1 MLILDE
7 SGSDSDVPIG
17 ERHMAFDLL
26 NDKFKVPAVSTY
38 CNCRLFQLPKLDQKH
53 HLVKVF
59 VFQVNFLLS
68 ENFAS
73 QTNKKKTKEF
83 CNMITM
89 SFTQHGFI
97 LAGLCSKIR
106 SKPC

>member
-7 SGSDSDVPIG
+7 SGSASDVPIG

-59 VFQVNFLLS
+59 CFRSTFCFLKTLPRK
-68 ENFAS
+68 
-73 QTNKKKTKEF
+73 QTKIKRNERILQHDYHEF
-83 CNMITM
+83 HTTRVYF
-89 SFTQHGFI
+89 S
-97 LAGLCSKIR
+97 R
-106 SKPC
+106 SL